1 MHYEIELRE
10 LRYARGRDGER
21 RVVGARWA
29 MMWRTRP
36 DGHAPVRFIDLG
48 TARAFVRAADPAAV
62 RIVRVAKG
70 RGREVVSP

>member
-1 MHYEIELRE
+1 MHYEVELRE

-21 RVVGARWA
+21 RVAGTRWSMMRRAR
-29 MMWRTRP
+29 T
-36 DGHAPVRFIDLG
+36 DGHAPVRFIDLRA
-48 TARAFVRAADPAAV
+48 ARAFVRAADPAAV